1 MFLWEEQFVSPRS
14 GTFPFNPV
22 QITRVIPLLAVLAG
36 IVWAITLGWLY
47 LAESSTERTAAG
59 VLAALETVAIIA
71 GAILLAK
78 ISPTLI
84 SGADVGSSE
93 VTEVANAIATSPAIS
108 QHEAEEQA
116 EREDDK
122 PYIGK
127 LRDFVISDPRPQW
140 TPKWMSLRDL
150 LMESGLTDQDVLSY
164 VQQQITAVDPLED
177 NILSIQSNVT
187 YNLQIAPGQTRLN
200 GLPTLGVFMLAPVRP
215 QIAITSYNK
224 FASMQVD
231 RQPLVAF
238 ALERV
243 GGLASARVLPT
254 RVDQRP
260 RDDGREA
267 VIIEAEQ
274 SIDGVEVNGIAD
286 QNIKVKNS
294 VVCIEG
300 YVRNYAIILQYVEG
314 SVVEASDKEGLQK
327 ISNSFRIVDPDDL
340 EEAVKS
346 ARSQGHSRRQ
356 DYISRNRE
364 ELLQQN
370 YYTLI
375 LMLSNLDLGDEEDLQ
390 VATREVGRFLD
401 LLAYVEGDASNYEDL
416 KAAREKALHGDSQ
429 DFVEYVQEDIAE
441 MINTG

>member
-187 YNLQIAPGQTRLN
+187 YN
-200 GLPTLGVFMLAPVRP
+200 
-215 QIAITSYNK
+215 
-224 FASMQVD
+224 
-231 RQPLVAF
+231 
-238 ALERV
+238 
-243 GGLASARVLPT
+243 
-254 RVDQRP
+254 
-260 RDDGREA
+260 
-267 VIIEAEQ
+267 
-274 SIDGVEVNGIAD
+274 
-286 QNIKVKNS
+286 
-294 VVCIEG
+294 
-300 YVRNYAIILQYVEG
+300 
-314 SVVEASDKEGLQK
+314 
-327 ISNSFRIVDPDDL
+327 
-340 EEAVKS
+340 
-346 ARSQGHSRRQ
+346 
-356 DYISRNRE
+356 
-364 ELLQQN
+364 
-370 YYTLI
+370 
-375 LMLSNLDLGDEEDLQ
+375 
-390 VATREVGRFLD
+390 
-401 LLAYVEGDASNYEDL
+401 
-416 KAAREKALHGDSQ
+416 
-429 DFVEYVQEDIAE
+429 
-441 MINTG
+441 